1 MDPVC
6 SSNTK
11 NPAVNEVMKPP
22 EVLEETSVNC
32 PLCGLK
38 RRYSVHV
45 CDKNRDYP
53 PKGEYAITQTD

>member
-1 MDPVC
+1 
-6 SSNTK
+6 
-11 NPAVNEVMKPP
+11 MKPP